1 MAALMDE
8 QSAARTLLVEKLVAQ
23 LKRNGLSYE
32 PMTPAAI
39 ASGVGIWKAQI
50 EEGKALRGSAWLE

>member
-1 MAALMDE
+1 MYEE
-8 QSAARTLLVEKLVAQ
+8 QAAARTLLVETLVAQ

-50 EEGKALRGSAWLE
+50 EAGKALLGSAWIE

>member
-1 MAALMDE
+1 MYEE
-8 QSAARTLLVEKLVAQ
+8 QAAARTLLVEKLVAQ